1 MGHPRLGEMMS
12 RQRLCDEVLLAP
24 LIRCRAFCFRQVLW
38 FGRGTRECAGESGA
52 YIRRARHHPGEH
64 YFQNDL
70 KVLRDSW
77 KDSVDL

>member
-38 FGRGTRECAGESGA
+38 FAVAPGNAPGRAAHTRDAHA
-52 YIRRARHHPGEH
+52 TT
-64 YFQNDL
+64 
-70 KVLRDSW
+70 
-77 KDSVDL
+77 